1 MSDIKQYVAQIVAT
15 VSQQLSWPV
24 SILCKCFGVGI

>member
-1 MSDIKQYVAQIVAT
+1 MSDMQRLVAQMIAT